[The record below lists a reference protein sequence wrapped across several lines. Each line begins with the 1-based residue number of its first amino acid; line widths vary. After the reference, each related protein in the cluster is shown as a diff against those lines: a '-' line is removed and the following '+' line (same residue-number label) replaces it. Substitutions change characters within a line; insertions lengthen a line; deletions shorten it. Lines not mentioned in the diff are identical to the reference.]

1 MVWKSNIITGLWSR
15 RIERKTDGA
24 TVEYQQVKLDET
36 TIEKLKNLRV
46 GDLLQVWPCD
56 QRKNDNSP
64 TYQIRVSIPPK
75 E

>member
-1 MVWKSNIITGLWSR
+1 MGWTKKFITGLWSR
-15 RIERKTDGA
+15 RIERKIDGA
-24 TVEYQQVKLDET
+24 KMEFSEVKLDEI
-36 TIEKLKNLRV
+36 TIEKMTKLRV
-46 GDLLQVWPCD
+46 GDHLQVWPCD